1 MEAPLKNTSQNIKIS
16 IAQVNCSVQ
25 KENATDVIGG
35 KFSISKIS
43 TRPIRTE
50 ATVG

>member
-1 MEAPLKNTSQNIKIS
+1 MEELLKNTSQNINIS
-16 IAQVNCSVQ
+16 IAQVNCSV
-25 KENATDVIGG
+25 KKDYATEVISA

-50 ATVG
+50 AIVG